1 MRKVYVLALVAA
13 LAATALIAAGCGSS
27 SATSGSNTA
36 GGLTAAQIMAKS
48 QQAMAKVT
56 SASFVA
62 DATFKVSSTGS
73 SAQAM
78 LLGQAPIV
86 LHIAGKA
93 GDKTAGNGAAVAM
106 ALRAGGQNLTMG
118 LKAVGKKTW
127 VAFQGRWYVVPVG
140 KTRGAVSAGAS
151 PRTAVGSLGIDPQK
165 WAKSSTVTT
174 EQLNGATVYH
184 VATTADTTQIMDDL
198 VKALNDPALSK
209 ATGSGAAAL
218 NQLKS
223 SGELKT
229 LEKSLTAASV
239 EYWVDAKTF
248 VVVKGKLDARL
259 QFGGSSATQGV
270 SGLGIDVTFALGNVG
285 QPVKV
290 IPPAHALPLK
300 KLTNSLSGLT
310 SGAGIGL

>member
-1 MRKVYVLALVAA
+1 
-13 LAATALIAAGCGSS
+13 
-27 SATSGSNTA
+27 
-36 GGLTAAQIMAKS
+36 
-48 QQAMAKVT
+48 
-56 SASFVA
+56 
-62 DATFKVSSTGS
+62 
-73 SAQAM
+73 
-78 LLGQAPIV
+78 
-86 LHIAGKA
+86 
-93 GDKTAGNGAAVAM
+93 
-106 ALRAGGQNLTMG
+106 
-118 LKAVGKKTW
+118 
-127 VAFQGRWYVVPVG
+127 
-140 KTRGAVSAGAS
+140 
-151 PRTAVGSLGIDPQK
+151 
-165 WAKSSTVTT
+165 VTT

-310 SGAGIGL
+310 SGAGIGLLGGTSGGRPLRGRPRPPGGALSVPSRSRGPAWTSSRSARSRRRCAGPSSTSR